1 MNRLSALL
9 AFTCVF
15 VTARALGAPIVTP
28 LPVPAGTPSGQ
39 PGLVQHE
46 GALHLSWIEPVGD
59 GHRLRLATDRGEGFG
74 AARDLARGDDWFVNW
89 ADFPAVAVLADGSLA
104 AHLLVKRSDAP
115 YAYDVQLLRS
125 ADGAAWSEPAIVH
138 DDGTAT
144 EHGFVSLWPAGPHG
158 LGIAWLDGRQ
168 TGGGHGHG
176 GHGGG
181 GAMTLRAA
189 TYDAAGKQSDVV
201 LDESTCDCCQTD
213 VALAAKGP
221 VLVYRDRT
229 AGEIRDIA
237 LTRLRD
243 GAWTAP
249 ALVHADGWKMPAC
262 PVNGP
267 AVVARGDDVVVAWY
281 TAAAGE
287 PELRVARS
295 GDDGVSFAAPRVV
308 ARGPEV
314 QGRVDLAIDDGGVYL
329 AWIDEDSDAQTLR
342 LAQFTP
348 DLSRE
353 LARVDVAT
361 LARGRGTGFPRMALR
376 DGEVYLAWT
385 DVVERVPR
393 VRAAR
398 IAFAGA
404 K

>member
-15 VTARALGAPIVTP
+15 AASRGLAAPVVTP
-28 LPVPAGTPSGQ
+28 WPVPAGTPSAQ
-39 PGLVQHE
+39 PGLVQHDGE
-46 GALHLSWIEPVGD
+46 LHLSWIEPEGD
-59 GHRLRLATDRGEGFG
+59 GHRLRLATDRADGLG
-74 AARDLARGDDWFVNW
+74 AAKDVARGRHWFVNW
-89 ADFPAVAVLADGSLA
+89 ADFPAVTVLGDGSLA
-104 AHLLVKRSDAP
+104 AHVLVKRSNAP

-125 ADGAAWSEPAIVH
+125 ADGVTWSAPVIVH

-144 EHGFVSLWPAGPHG
+144 EHGFASLWPAGARG
-158 LGIAWLDGRQ
+158 LGVAWLDGRE
-168 TGGGHGHG
+168 TGGGQGHD

-189 TYDAAGKQSDVV
+189 VFDAARKQSDVV
-201 LDESTCDCCQTD
+201 LDDSTCDCCQTD

-229 AGEIRDIA
+229 ADEIRDIA
-237 LTRLRD
+237 LVRLRD
-243 GAWTAP
+243 GRWTAP
-249 ALVHADGWKMPAC
+249 ARVHADGWKMPAC

-267 AVVARGDDVVVAWY
+267 AVVARGDDIVVAWY
-281 TAAAGE
+281 TAADGT
-287 PELRVARS
+287 PELRLARS
-295 GDDGVSFAAPRVV
+295 DNDGATFGAPRVV

-314 QGRVDLAIDDGGVYL
+314 QGRVDLAMDAHAVYL
-329 AWIDEDSDAQTLR
+329 AWIDEDSDGQTLR
-342 LAQFTP
+342 IAQFAP

-376 DGEVYLAWT
+376 NGDAYVAWT

-393 VRAAR
+393 VRGAR
-398 IAFAGA
+398 VAFDGTD
-404 K
+404 